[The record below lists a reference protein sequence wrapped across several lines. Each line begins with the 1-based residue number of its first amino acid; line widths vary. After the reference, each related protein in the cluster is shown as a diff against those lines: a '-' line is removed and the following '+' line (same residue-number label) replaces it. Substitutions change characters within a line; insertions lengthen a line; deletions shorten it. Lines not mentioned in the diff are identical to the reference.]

1 MRKEKGKKDLRDN
14 NKDCLYRNVKKL
26 RKEKI
31 MLVLGMIL
39 AVVVALAAEVGVIS
53 NKLA

>member
-1 MRKEKGKKDLRDN
+1 MLLPKGLN
-14 NKDCLYRNVKKL
+14 QIKKL

-31 MLVLGMIL
+31 MLVLGMVF
-39 AVVVALAAEVGVIS
+39 AVVVALAAEVGVVS